1 MNSIYLVF
9 SSLEIQRS
17 LIQSKLYYKLFHS
30 VCEETSHKPFKVAA
44 VKKSLSSAYMYIVDK
59 TCFGEFVLSRMI
71 TGRHYFLYKYIV
83 TQWFGA
89 TAMSRRPLKQVF

>member
-30 VCEETSHKPFKVAA
+30 VCKETSHKPFKVAA
-44 VKKSLSSAYMYIVDK
+44 VKKFLSSVYMYVIDK
-59 TCFGEFVLSRMI
+59 TCFGEFVLSHMI
-71 TGRHYFLYKYIV
+71 TGRHYFLYKFIV

-89 TAMSRRPLKQVF
+89 TAMLLRPLKQVF